1 MKSGAFRHGF
11 TLIEMVVAIALLAV
25 VGGAVANSVSIQWR
39 SHDSIAGAENAR
51 QALGDAAS
59 LLLAE
64 LRALSPEAGDV
75 GSVTDTSLEVRATLG
90 ASVICSVAVTRD
102 RVFMPPR
109 QPSSGVALTWW
120 RDAAIVGDSIELLNS
135 RGAFPDTVSRHE
147 LLGIGGGNCPMSS
160 GFTATP
166 GDAASGI
173 ELRVSPPLP
182 AGIVSGAPVR
192 IMRGARY
199 SLYRSPADNSWYL
212 GIKEMMG
219 GSWSVVQP
227 VAGPF
232 LPAAAGSGGLAIAIS
247 DSSGTSLTSQTALV
261 GTTLIAIALRARSR
275 RQAMA
280 LGRATVIAE
289 SLHVAIAPRNE

>member
-1 MKSGAFRHGF
+1 
-11 TLIEMVVAIALLAV
+11 
-25 VGGAVANSVSIQWR
+25 
-39 SHDSIAGAENAR
+39 
-51 QALGDAAS
+51 
-59 LLLAE
+59 
-64 LRALSPEAGDV
+64 
-75 GSVTDTSLEVRATLG
+75 
-90 ASVICSVAVTRD
+90 
-102 RVFMPPR
+102 
-109 QPSSGVALTWW
+109 
-120 RDAAIVGDSIELLNS
+120 
-135 RGAFPDTVSRHE
+135 
-147 LLGIGGGNCPMSS
+147 MSS

>member
-1 MKSGAFRHGF
+1 MKSGALRYGF

-39 SHDSIAGAENAR
+39 SHDSIAGAEHAR

-64 LRALSPEAGDV
+64 LRALSPEAGDLT
-75 GSVTDTSLEVRATLG
+75 SVTDTSLEVRATLG
-90 ASVICSVAVTRD
+90 ASVICSVTVTRD
-102 RVFMPPR
+102 RVFLPPR
-109 QPSSGVALTWW
+109 RPSSGVVLTWW

-135 RGAFPDTVSRHE
+135 RGSFPDTVSRHE
-147 LLGIGGGNCPMSS
+147 LRSIGAGTCPMSS

-173 ELRVSPPLP
+173 ELRLSPALP
-182 AGIVSGAPVR
+182 AGVVTGAPIR
-192 IMRGARY
+192 IMRTARY
-199 SLYRSPADNSWYL
+199 SLYRSPSDNSWYL

-232 LPAAAGSGGLAIAIS
+232 LPAAAGSGGLAIAIR
-247 DSSGTSLTSQTALV
+247 DSSGTSLRSQPGLV
-261 GTTLIAIALRARSR
+261 GARLIEIALRARSR
-275 RQAMA
+275 RPAIA

-289 SLHVAIAPRNE
+289 SLHVAIAPRNQ